1 MLIKENKLMMYANQG
16 EYVRFIVLDI
26 YCYTIVRILLVII
39 NLFLKVIE
47 VVGILYFLTV
57 HYPIP

>member
-1 MLIKENKLMMYANQG
+1 MMYAYQG